1 MRGKPNTYQCVA
13 ASAEECWSGLLSPNQ
28 DTSSPPR
35 RRQELAPRTAN
46 QVPDSWG
53 RYPAPPPPQSE
64 HRLILFKKKEG
75 GREENI
81 WRKWR
86 YPRKPIPRKRK
97 WAQEA
102 PKFTEV
108 GIRAEGEKSQSTGP
122 AKLAELVK
130 NSFCYWLLSWYLS
143 SVDSQN
149 DLPSLRNN
157 QTQSPEKSIRI
168 QN

>member
-1 MRGKPNTYQCVA
+1 MCRSFCWRMLKWVTFPKSGHIKPSKEA
-13 ASAEECWSGLLSPNQ
+13 ARTGPSHCQ
-28 DTSSPPR
+28 SSPWLMGQIPC
-35 RRQELAPRTAN
+35 
-46 QVPDSWG
+46 
-53 RYPAPPPPQSE
+53 PPPQSE

-102 PKFTEV
+102 PRFTEV

-122 AKLAELVK
+122 ARLAELVK